1 MVPITCASMENA
13 LPGVRVDDDVFQ
25 VAAVGPVKTAVGG
38 PPVFSLQPRKVI
50 KTKSFDQ
57 EFLLSA
63 NLLSGRP

>member
-50 KTKSFDQ
+50 KTKSFD
-57 EFLLSA
+57 
-63 NLLSGRP
+63 